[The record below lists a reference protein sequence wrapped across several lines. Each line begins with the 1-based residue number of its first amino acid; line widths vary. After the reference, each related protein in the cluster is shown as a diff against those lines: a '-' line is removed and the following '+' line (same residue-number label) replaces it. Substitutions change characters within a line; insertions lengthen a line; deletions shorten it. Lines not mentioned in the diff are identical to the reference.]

1 LTRCDECGK
10 EVTLPFRCNFCKG
23 YFCVEHRLPENHACL
38 FAPPRTP
45 LGHWKAK
52 KNTKKWKTSV
62 PVRKSYSSKS
72 SRGKK
77 AALAI
82 IAISSIVL
90 LLFVFL
96 QNPITLPPVT
106 FPVSSPDSTESNTTE
121 PEVNDRNHLPVE
133 SAPDSGSKTYNHEE
147 LVNYALTLINNDRQ
161 SNGLENVTLSN
172 INSAQIHADNMLK
185 HDFFSHWDLNGYKPY
200 MRYTLAGGQGSVSE
214 NCAAIYSSG
223 SIDPKEA
230 LEDMQWNMMYD
241 DADSDWGH
249 RDNILNSF
257 HNKVSI
263 GLSSNNTA
271 ICLVQDFEDDYVSW
285 DTLTVSNNEVIMKG
299 TIIKQELSINQVAIY
314 YDNPM
319 PLTTQQLGNP
329 PYDNGYDSGTYV
341 GMVVCPPPS
350 GSEYQQPDE
359 GILIITNIWNEKG
372 QDFNLNFDL
381 STAFTRCGKGVY
393 TLYLWIESNNILTTY
408 SVWYEG

>member
-1 LTRCDECGK
+1 LIRFGECGK

-23 YFCVEHRLPENHACL
+23 HFCVEYRP
-38 FAPPRTP
+38 
-45 LGHWKAK
+45 
-52 KNTKKWKTSV
+52 SQ
-62 PVRKSYSSKS
+62 KSYSSRS
-72 SRGKK
+72 SSGKK

-82 IAISSIVL
+82 IAIFSIAL

-121 PEVNDRNHLPVE
+121 PEVNDQNE
-133 SAPDSGSKTYNHEE
+133 SAPDSGSKPNSHEE
-147 LVNYALTLINNDRQ
+147 LVNYALVLINSDRQ

-185 HDFFSHWDLNGYKPY
+185 HNFFSHWDLNGYKPY
-200 MRYTLAGGQGSVSE
+200 IRYTLAGGQGSVSE
-214 NCAAIYSSG
+214 NCAWMYSSG
-223 SIDPKEA
+223 FIDPKEA

-241 DADSDWGH
+241 DAGSDWGH

-263 GLSSNNTA
+263 GISYNNTA
-271 ICLVQDFEDDYVSW
+271 ICLVQDFEDNYVSW

-299 TIIKQELSINQVAIY
+299 TTIKQESSILQIAIY
-314 YDNPM
+314 YDNPL

-329 PYDNGYDSGTYV
+329 PYDKGYDTGTFV
-341 GMVVCPPPS
+341 GIVVSPLPS
-350 GSEYQQPDE
+350 GWEYQQPDE
-359 GILIITNIWNEKG
+359 GILIIANGWNETLQG
-372 QDFNLNFDL
+372 FNINFDL
-381 STAFTRCGKGVY
+381 STAFAQCGKGVY
-393 TLYLWIESNNILTTY
+393 TLYLGTESNNHLTTY